1 MSEQQECEGFQ
12 PMTRKQIRERIVK
25 LEAGKPKNIEE
36 FEERESYI
44 KYLRELLQEVGHRET
59 PLIRRAR
66 GACKPKYPMKDR
78 RG

>member
-44 KYLRELLQEVGHRET
+44 KYLRELLQER
-59 PLIRRAR
+59 P
-66 GACKPKYPMKDR
+66 
-78 RG
+78 